1 MDMLGTGCPI
11 IVIRVSLNSQMC
23 TFLYILSLNKHWVR
37 KEYAS
42 QGFFDSGT
50 IDPWSWMT
58 SMWGGER
65 AVLRTIGCL
74 AATPAS
80 PS

>member
-58 SMWGGER
+58 SM
-65 AVLRTIGCL
+65 T
-74 AATPAS
+74 S
-80 PS
+80 PSVGSVLSYAPLDV